1 VADPAPPGPAG
12 QVEIFVATHKEM
24 MAVLQPP
31 AIAAVQPKITVIL
44 PVYNE
49 EGLIASTYRDVLDFA
64 RAHPGYHFRFVDD
77 GSRDQTAAILRR
89 LIEESGADEVS
100 LVSYP
105 TNGGKGHAVR
115 VGVEGSQDPLVCFT
129 DGDLA
134 YSLDHLPLVVAALAM
149 YDVVIGSRALI
160 NEGQTNIRL
169 IRKLLGGGFNLLAR
183 VILNMKYR
191 DTQAGLKGFRRE
203 AARQVFARQQ
213 LTDFSFDVELV
224 YIARK
229 RKLHVAEIPAH
240 VSAHHS
246 YKVSK
251 VRLFRDPLRMFGAL
265 LRIRYNSFVG
275 RYD

>member
-1 VADPAPPGPAG
+1 MRTGPGPVAEPAPPGPAG

-31 AIAAVQPKITVIL
+31 AMAAVQPKITVIL

-49 EGLIASTYRDVLDFA
+49 EGLIASTFHAVLDFA

-89 LIEESGADEVS
+89 LIEESAAEEVS

-129 DGDLA
+129 NG
-134 YSLDHLPLVVAALAM
+134 
-149 YDVVIGSRALI
+149 DVVIGSRALI

-240 VSAHHS
+240 VSAQHS